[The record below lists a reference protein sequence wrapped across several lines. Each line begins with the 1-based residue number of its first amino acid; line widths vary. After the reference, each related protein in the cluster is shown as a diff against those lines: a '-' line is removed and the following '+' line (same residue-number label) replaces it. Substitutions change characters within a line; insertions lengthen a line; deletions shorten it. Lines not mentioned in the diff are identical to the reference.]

1 MLLKYFYDDR
11 LAQASYLLGCPGGGV
26 AVVIDPSREIA
37 PYLRA
42 AEENGLRI
50 IGALETH
57 IHADYVSGGRELA
70 ATLGVPLYI
79 SSYGDAP
86 LNYDIRPAEGM
97 TVVPLRDGDVIEVGA
112 VKVEAWHTPGHTPEH
127 MSYVVTD
134 NGADHPIGVFSG
146 DCLFAGDVGRPD
158 LLDATGMANES
169 KEGGARQQYDSIHR
183 LAGLGDYVQV
193 WPGHGAGSACGKAL
207 GAVPS
212 TTIGYEKLFNPAYQ
226 HENAADFSA
235 WLLEGQPEAPRY
247 FAQMKRVNRVGADL
261 LHTLGDPQTLDT
273 AALPT
278 LLEDGALVIDTRSVE
293 AFAERFVPGTLNVP
307 ANEGQFNT
315 WVGWYVDFEQPVY
328 LIAEADAVSG
338 LVRDLRAVGVDHIGG
353 TFTPDAIDGATESL
367 TVLNPSQVA
376 DRLANGAILLDVRGQ
391 SERNEDYID
400 GSRFLPMGYVPDRV
414 AELPRDSAII
424 TQCGGGVRSQVVASL
439 LRRYGFREVINMS
452 GGIDAWKRAG
462 LPVVR
467 EAVVAG

>member
-1 MLLKYFYDDR
+1 MLLKYFYDDK
-11 LAQASYLLGCPGGGV
+11 LAQASYMLGCPGGGV
-26 AVVIDPSREIA
+26 AVVIDPSRDIT
-37 PYLRA
+37 PYLQA

-50 IGALETH
+50 VGALETH

-79 SSYGDAP
+79 SGYGEEP
-86 LNYDIRPAEGM
+86 LNYDIIPAEGM
-97 TVVPLRDGDVIEVGA
+97 EVVKLKDGDVIEVGA

-127 MSYVVTD
+127 MSYIVTD

-169 KEGGARQQYDSIHR
+169 KEGGAHQQYNSINR
-183 LAGLGDYVQV
+183 LGNLPDYVQV

-212 TTIGYEKLFNPAYQ
+212 TTIGYEKLFNPAFQ
-226 HENAADFSA
+226 HDNASDFSA

-247 FAQMKRVNRVGADL
+247 FAQMKRVNRTGADL
-261 LHTLGDPQTLDT
+261 LATLDVPQHMD
-273 AALPT
+273 APQLSH

-293 AFAERFVPGTLNVP
+293 DFAERFVPGTLNVP
-307 ANEGQFNT
+307 ADAGQFNT
-315 WVGWYVDFEQPVY
+315 WVGWYVDYEQPVY
-328 LIAEADAVSG
+328 LIAETGTIAEI
-338 LVRDLRAVGVDHIGG
+338 VRDLRAVGVDQISGY
-353 TFTPDAIDGATESL
+353 FTPEAVDGSTESL
-367 TVLNPSQVA
+367 AVLDPPQAA

-391 SERNEDYID
+391 SEREQDYID
-400 GSRFLPMGYVPDRV
+400 GSRFVPMGYIPERV
-414 AELPRDSAII
+414 AELPRDYPII

-439 LRRYGFREVINMS
+439 LRRYGFEVINMS
-452 GGIDAWKRAG
+452 GGIDAWKQAG
-462 LPVVR
+462 LPVVGQS
-467 EAVVAG
+467 A